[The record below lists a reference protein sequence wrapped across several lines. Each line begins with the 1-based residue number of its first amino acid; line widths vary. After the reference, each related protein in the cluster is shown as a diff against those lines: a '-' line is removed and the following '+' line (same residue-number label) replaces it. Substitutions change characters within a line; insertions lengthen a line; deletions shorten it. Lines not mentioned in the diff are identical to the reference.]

1 MSNARNVDDA
11 PASPTRPAPV
21 VSLAGRR
28 WAFARNRASVW
39 LLIDRGASGV
49 VGVRVACDPSSGRAA
64 AFDARGAVLV
74 PAANGSALYELPDA
88 GHEGDAGVRSEWLRA
103 GRPTMASAGA
113 RRDAR
118 EP

>member
-1 MSNARNVDDA
+1 MSSLRSVDDA
-11 PASPTRPAPV
+11 PASPAQLASV
-21 VSLAGRR
+21 VRLAGRR
-28 WAFARNRASVW
+28 WAFARNRSSVW
-39 LLIDRGASGV
+39 LLIELGTHGV

-64 AFDARGAVLV
+64 AFDVRGAVLV
-74 PAANGSALYELPDA
+74 PAANGSALYELPAA

-113 RRDAR
+113 RRYAC